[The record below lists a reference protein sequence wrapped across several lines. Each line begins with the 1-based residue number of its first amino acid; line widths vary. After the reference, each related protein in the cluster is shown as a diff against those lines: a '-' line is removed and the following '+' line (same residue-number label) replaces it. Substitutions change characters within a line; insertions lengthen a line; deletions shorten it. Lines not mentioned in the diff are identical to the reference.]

1 MSRMRMRERLAKL
14 ASTEDVELL
23 SAAAARIR
31 ARSYTQLVRQL
42 RSDARNVL

>member
-23 SAAAARIR
+23 SAAAAR
-31 ARSYTQLVRQL
+31 RSYTQLVRQL